1 MGRARDIS
9 KVFSTNT
16 ALATDSEISAF
27 NYLTQASASTVY
39 QTKATTGL
47 TLLTPASIANTGG
60 TASIGTNGTITLSGV
75 SNISLNDVFNATYE
89 NYRIVGTLAGS
100 GTFNLLYRFRV
111 GGSDNSTAN
120 YTYSFGRAR
129 STDWQTTFSGA
140 SQTSAQIGV
149 VAQTTNAKMPFSF
162 DIYQPF
168 ASFYSCGLGFQ
179 QDNSNAAQNI
189 GGWYF
194 VGNTSFTGFSFIT
207 STGTMSGEV
216 SIYGYNK

>member
-1 MGRARDIS
+1 MPTT
-9 KVFSTNT
+9 TN
-16 ALATDSEISAF
+16 
-27 NYLTQASASTVY
+27 N
-39 QTKATTGL
+39 GWP
-47 TLLTPASIANTGG
+47 TPADTDLVKNGADAIRDLGQAIDTTLGVYSPVTPGLVKISTTSFSAV
-60 TASIGTNGTITLSGV
+60 ASQSF
-75 SNISLNDVFNATYE
+75 NDVFSATYE

-111 GGSDNSTAN
+111 GGSDNSTSN

-129 STDWQTTFSGA
+129 STDFQTTFSGA

-179 QDNSNAAQNI
+179 QDNSNAAQNM

-194 VGNTSFTGFSFIT
+194 TGNTSFTGFSFIT